1 MDSIELKLC
10 DIQGR
15 LFELAWKEHY
25 NSERFIEAPA
35 KTMNV
40 NYLMFHT
47 MDPEMAV
54 EDLKEIYRQKRG
66 V

>member
-25 NSERFIEAPA
+25 NSERFIRYKGGP
-35 KTMNV
+35 
-40 NYLMFHT
+40 
-47 MDPEMAV
+47 
-54 EDLKEIYRQKRG
+54 G
-66 V
+66 VRLGV